1 MILKIISKYG
11 LAAHLGFLA
20 ASPVAFA
27 PFLDAGALGR
37 LVLWLSLF
45 AVVWMIFD
53 PSLRMGE
60 HSADARKR
68 VAMELV
74 RDPFLW
80 FFILVAAFALVR
92 WLNSG
97 IALRYDAEQSAWLVQ
112 EAAAPA
118 LPASAGEEGTAP
130 RGKPSFRR
138 SVCRQPHAA
147 AYLRSGFRG
156 ISHSV
161 RSVCSS

>member
-37 LVLWLSLF
+37 LVLCLSLF
-45 AVVWMIFD
+45 AAVWMLFD

-80 FFILVAAFALVR
+80 FFMLVLVFAVVR

-97 IALRYDAEQSAWLVQ
+97 IVLRYDAEQ
-112 EAAAPA
+112 
-118 LPASAGEEGTAP
+118 
-130 RGKPSFRR
+130 
-138 SVCRQPHAA
+138 
-147 AYLRSGFRG
+147 
-156 ISHSV
+156 
-161 RSVCSS
+161 

>member
-27 PFLDAGALGR
+27 PFLDASALGR
-37 LVLWLSLF
+37 LILWLSLF
-45 AVVWMIFD
+45 TVVWILFD

-68 VAMELV
+68 VATELV

-80 FFILVAAFALVR
+80 FFILVAVFAVVR

-97 IALRYDAEQSAWLVQ
+97 IVLR
-112 EAAAPA
+112 
-118 LPASAGEEGTAP
+118 
-130 RGKPSFRR
+130 
-138 SVCRQPHAA
+138 
-147 AYLRSGFRG
+147 
-156 ISHSV
+156 
-161 RSVCSS
+161 